1 MMQFI
6 FKSLIVLGAFL
17 FFGGYLPLPG
27 DDRSLA
33 VPSLVCD
40 SDLGVC
46 RLGGAEFELGARS
59 PLLTEIA
66 LKSRGNPAADLK
78 AALTEPR
85 LVNLLDQQVVPD
97 TVVVMAQARLAAMAS
112 HFIDGI
118 ESGRA
123 VRGPLER

>member
-46 RLGGAEFELGARS
+46 RLGEAEFELGARS

-66 LKSRGNPAADLK
+66 LKARGNPAADLK
-78 AALTEPR
+78 AALTEPQ
-85 LVNLLDQQVVPD
+85 LVNLLDQQVIPD
-97 TVVVMAQARLAAMAS
+97 TAVALAQTRLSAMAS
-112 HFIDGI
+112 HFIDGL
-118 ESGRA
+118 ETGRTA
-123 VRGPLER
+123 RGPIER